1 VRDSFKDGDDS
12 KSNEILAE
20 NMNLQ
25 KEKYIQVFPVLS
37 INDFIYSV
45 IYVKFIGRSLKH
57 KRNEIAGL

>member
-1 VRDSFKDGDDS
+1 MDSLLIKICVRDSFKDGDDS

-45 IYVKFIGRSLKH
+45 EV
-57 KRNEIAGL
+57 